1 MKSDTPY
8 LIQEHLCKNFKFY
21 SNLDFTKFPKHYQE
35 ILYKW
40 KKLISPS
47 PDLPSDTI
55 SKFIWFNKKYKLIKH
70 MFFSQ
75 VCSIKV

>member
-8 LIQEHLCKNFKFY
+8 LIQEHLCKKFKFY

-47 PDLPSDTI
+47 PDLLSDTT
-55 SKFIWFNKKYKLIKH
+55 S
-70 MFFSQ
+70 
-75 VCSIKV
+75 